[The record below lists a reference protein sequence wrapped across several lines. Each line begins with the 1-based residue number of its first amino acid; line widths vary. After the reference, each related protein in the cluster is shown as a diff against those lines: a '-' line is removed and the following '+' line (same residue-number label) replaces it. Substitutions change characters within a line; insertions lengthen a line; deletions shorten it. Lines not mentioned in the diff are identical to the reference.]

1 MTLLEYY
8 KEYFI
13 KIFFL
18 GVIRKSGI
26 VMLLKEED
34 LMWYNFVFKDLV
46 SRFFKGFGIWEI
58 WDFFER

>member
-1 MTLLEYY
+1 MIGVIY

-26 VMLLKEED
+26 VIFLKEED
-34 LMWYNFVFKDLV
+34 LMWSNFVFKDFV
-46 SRFFKGFGIWEI
+46 
-58 WDFFER
+58 FEF

>member
-13 KIFFL
+13 KILFL

-46 SRFFKGFGIWEI
+46 SQFLKALGFL
-58 WDFFER
+58 ER